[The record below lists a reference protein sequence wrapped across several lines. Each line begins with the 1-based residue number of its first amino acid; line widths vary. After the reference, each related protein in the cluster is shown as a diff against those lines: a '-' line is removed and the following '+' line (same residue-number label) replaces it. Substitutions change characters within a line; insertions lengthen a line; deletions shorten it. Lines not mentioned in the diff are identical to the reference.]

1 MVRSRVTRSLTSDP
15 APAQPLFVVPFV
27 IATAFLMEGLDSTI
41 VIAALPAMA
50 RDFGVDPVRL
60 TLVVTAY
67 VLSLAAFI
75 PASGWLADRFGARQ
89 LFTSAISLFVA
100 ASLASAMAQ
109 NLPTLVAARVL
120 QGVSGAMM
128 TPIGRL
134 LIIRSFDKRHLAS
147 AIAYLSMPVL
157 IGPIAGPL
165 LGGLIVTHAS
175 WRYIFLINFPIGLAG
190 IWLTLRFV
198 PATLP
203 EARRPF
209 DVPGFLLCAGALVA
223 LQAGLEDCVHPLLP
237 HGAGLAAFPLAAALA
252 AAYWLHARRA
262 MRRSWRPALEIDL
275 LSHRL
280 FGAAFAFGGLSRIG
294 LNAVP
299 FLLQLELQLSFGR
312 TPFQAGATVFLI
324 AFGALAL
331 KPMTTRT
338 LSRFGFRT
346 VLCGNGLLG
355 AAMIA
360 GFALFGPDTPMAVLA
375 LYTATF
381 GVTRSLQFNAVNA
394 LLYADIPSDRHSA
407 GASLGSVGQQMAMG
421 LGISLASVGLALLAG
436 SGVAAA
442 TTYRAAF
449 VGMAVLTL
457 VSASGFLLLHPGDG
471 AQVSGHQA

>member
-1 MVRSRVTRSLTSDP
+1 MSQLVTSTP
-15 APAQPLFVVPFV
+15 ARPLFVVPFV

-50 RDFGVDPVRL
+50 RDFGIDPVRL

-89 LFTSAISLFVA
+89 LFASAIGLFVA

-109 NLPTLVAARVL
+109 NLPALVAARVL
-120 QGVSGAMM
+120 QGISGAMM
-128 TPIGRL
+128 TPVGRL
-134 LIIRSFDKRHLAS
+134 LIIRSFDKRDLAA

-175 WRYIFLINFPIGLAG
+175 WRSIFLINLPIGLAG
-190 IWLTLRFV
+190 IGLTLRYV
-198 PATLP
+198 PATRP

-209 DVPGFLLCAGALVA
+209 DMPGFLLCAGALVA
-223 LQAGLEDCVHPLLP
+223 LQAGLEDRVHPLLP
-237 HGAGLAAFPLAAALA
+237 DDSGLVAFPLAAALA
-252 AAYWLHARRA
+252 GLYWRHARRTI
-262 MRRSWRPALEIDL
+262 RRSRRPALEIDL

-299 FLLQLELQLSFGR
+299 FLLQLQLQLSFGR
-312 TPFQAGATVFLI
+312 TAFQAGATVFLI
-324 AFGALAL
+324 AFGALTL
-331 KPMTTRT
+331 KPVTART
-338 LSRFGFRT
+338 LARLGFRT
-346 VLCGNGLLG
+346 LLCGNGLLG

-360 GFALFGPDTPMAVLA
+360 GFALFGPDTRPAVLA
-375 LYTATF
+375 VYTFVF

-394 LLYADIPSDRHSA
+394 LLYADLAPDRHSA

-421 LGISLASVGLALLAG
+421 LGISLASVGLALLTQ

-442 TTYRAAF
+442 VTYRVAF
-449 VGMAVLTL
+449 LGMALLTL
-457 VSASGFLLLHPGDG
+457 ISAFGFLLLHPGDG
-471 AQVSGHQA
+471 AQVSGHRA